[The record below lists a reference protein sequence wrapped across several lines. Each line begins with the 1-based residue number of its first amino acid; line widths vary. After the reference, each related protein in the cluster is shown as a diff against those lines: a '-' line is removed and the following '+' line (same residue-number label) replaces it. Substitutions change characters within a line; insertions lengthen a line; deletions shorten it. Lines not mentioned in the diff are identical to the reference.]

1 MESSKLPSRW
11 DETTDVLVIGSG
23 FAGLAATIEAKN
35 AGSSVIIIEKMKGR
49 GGNSIIS
56 DGNVS
61 VAGSLLQKKDGIE
74 DSPELLYKDM
84 LKAGL
89 GLNYPDLARIVA
101 ERSKEVLHWTI
112 DYLGVK
118 YKETVTQF
126 GGHSVPRTHITY
138 NQSGS
143 GIVRPLLSKVKELGV
158 EVRTHAYLEKL
169 LQDTDD
175 SVKGIII
182 RDGYVFPDAESGT
195 PKYIKA
201 RRAVILTTG
210 GFANDI
216 AFRVS
221 QDPRLT
227 RDVDSTNRA
236 GTTAEALTEAMRI
249 CATPVH
255 LSWIQL
261 GPWTSPDE
269 KMYGVGPLFADYIV
283 FPYGVMVDPA
293 TGRRFVNEMGDRK
306 TCADSILNI
315 GTPCV
320 GIADTEGIGQSGQI
334 IDKCLKRGVVK
345 SFNVLEDLAVAY
357 SIPFEALRET
367 IDRYNGYVR
376 NETDEEFGKPILK
389 GSKPMVNPPYYGVR
403 LWPKVHYT
411 MGGIQINTKAQVI
424 DLNHQPIERLYAAG
438 EVTGGVHGACRLGG
452 LSITECLIFGRIAGR
467 NAAQER

>member
-1 MESSKLPSRW
+1 MKSSRLPSRW

-23 FAGLAATIEAKN
+23 FAGLAAAIEAKN

-61 VAGSLLQKKDGIE
+61 AAGPLLQKKDGIE
-74 DSPELLYKDM
+74 NSPELLYNDM

-101 ERSKEVLHWTI
+101 ERSKEVLQWTI

-118 YKETVTQF
+118 YKERVDQF
-126 GGHSVPRTHITY
+126 GGHSVPRTYITY

-143 GIVRPLLSKVKELGV
+143 GIVRPLFSKVKELGV
-158 EVRTHAYLEKL
+158 KVRTHAYLEKL
-169 LQDTDD
+169 LQDTDGL
-175 SVKGIII
+175 VKGIRI
-182 RDGYVFPDAESGT
+182 RDGYVFPDVESGT
-195 PKYIKA
+195 SRYMKA
-201 RRAVILTTG
+201 RRAVILATG

-216 AFRVS
+216 AFRVI

-236 GTTAEALTEAMRI
+236 GATAEVLIEAMRI
-249 CATPVH
+249 CAAPVQ

-293 TGRRFVNEMGDRK
+293 TGRRFVNELGDRK
-306 TCADSILNI
+306 ACADAIMNI
-315 GTPCV
+315 GTPSI
-320 GIADTEGIGQSGQI
+320 GIADTEGIRQSGQI

-345 SFNVLEDLAVAY
+345 SFKGLEDLAVAY
-357 SIPFEALRET
+357 NIPLEALRET

-376 NETDEEFGKPILK
+376 NEIDEEFGKPILK
-389 GSKPMVNPPYYGVR
+389 GSKPLAHPPYYGVR

-411 MGGIQINTKAQVI
+411 MGGIQINTQAQVI
-424 DLNHQPIERLYAAG
+424 DLSHQPIERLYAAG
-438 EVTGGVHGACRLGG
+438 EVTGGIHGACRLGG
-452 LSITECLIFGRIAGR
+452 LAITECLIFGRIAGR
-467 NAAQER
+467 NAAQG